1 MVLLIN
7 IHRKRENMRK
17 RIRSILLVACTMG
30 ILLIGQGLTV
40 SAKVEEK
47 LVDGSYLTME
57 DSAEGSIQSRD
68 VLRGQHLMDGNSGIS
83 KAGRGRIYAY
93 GATSADHDVEKIA
106 VIVYVDRY
114 IEELDKWGQ
123 VATFTAEDAN
133 TYYVSVG
140 KVVQVERGYYYR
152 VRCDHIAG
160 NPSVNEIDTDA
171 SFTDGIFAD

>member
-1 MVLLIN
+1 MKKRIQSMAITLFFVGVLL
-7 IHRKRENMRK
+7 
-17 RIRSILLVACTMG
+17 L
-30 ILLIGQGLTV
+30 GQGLTV
-40 SAKVEEK
+40 LAKTEDR

-57 DSAEGSIQSRD
+57 DSAEGTIQSRD

-93 GATSADHDVEKIA
+93 GATSANHDVEKIA

-123 VATFTAEDAN
+123 VATFTAEDTN

-152 VRCDHIAG
+152 VRCSHYAG

-171 SFTDGIFAD
+171 SFTNGILAD

>member
-1 MVLLIN
+1 M
-7 IHRKRENMRK
+7 RKMRK
-17 RIRSILLVACTMG
+17 RIISVLLVVAMISTM
-30 ILLIGQGLTV
+30 LFGQIITV
-40 SAKVEEK
+40 SAETGEK
-47 LVDGSYLTME
+47 RVDGSLLTKE
-57 DSAEGSIQSRD
+57 DSSEGYTQSNPN
-68 VLRGQHLMDGNSGIS
+68 LRGQHLMEGNSGIS

-93 GATSADHDVEKIA
+93 GATAANHDVEKIA

-114 IEELDKWGQ
+114 NEETGGWGQ
-123 VATFTAEDAN
+123 IATFTAEDFN

-160 NPSVNEIDTDA
+160 SPSVNEFDTDA

>member
-57 DSAEGSIQSRD
+57 DSAEGTIQSRD

-93 GATSADHDVEKIA
+93 GATSANHDVEKIA

-123 VATFTAEDAN
+123 VATFTAEDTN

-152 VRCDHIAG
+152 VRCSHYAG
-160 NPSVNEIDTDA
+160 NPSLNEVDTDA

>member
-1 MVLLIN
+1 
-7 IHRKRENMRK
+7 MRK
-17 RIRSILLVACTMG
+17 RITSV
-30 ILLIGQGLTV
+30 LLIVAMISAMLFGQVITV
-40 SAKVEEK
+40 SAEAGEK
-47 LVDGSYLTME
+47 RV
-57 DSAEGSIQSRD
+57 EGSLLTKEESSEGFTQFNPNA
-68 VLRGQHLMDGNSGIS
+68 RGQHLMEGNSGIS

-93 GATSADHDVEKIA
+93 GATAANHDVEKIA

-123 VATFTAEDAN
+123 VATFTAEDTN

-152 VRCDHIAG
+152 VRCSHYAG
-160 NPSVNEIDTDA
+160 NPSLNEVDTDA

>member
-1 MVLLIN
+1 MKKRIQSMVITLFFVGVLL
-7 IHRKRENMRK
+7 
-17 RIRSILLVACTMG
+17 L
-30 ILLIGQGLTV
+30 GQGLTV
-40 SAKVEEK
+40 LAKTEDR

-57 DSAEGSIQSRD
+57 DSAEGTIQSRD

-93 GATSADHDVEKIA
+93 GATSANHDVEKIA

-123 VATFTAEDAN
+123 VATFTAEDTN

-152 VRCDHIAG
+152 VRCSHYAG
-160 NPSVNEIDTDA
+160 NPSLNEVDTDA
-171 SFTDGIFAD
+171 SFTNGILAD

>member
-1 MVLLIN
+1 MNKRIQSMAITLFFVGVLL
-7 IHRKRENMRK
+7 
-17 RIRSILLVACTMG
+17 L
-30 ILLIGQGLTV
+30 GQGLTV
-40 SAKVEEK
+40 LAKTEDR

-57 DSAEGSIQSRD
+57 DSAEGTIQSRD

-93 GATSADHDVEKIA
+93 GATSANHDVEKIA

-123 VATFTAEDAN
+123 VATFTAEDTN

-152 VRCDHIAG
+152 VRCSHYAG

-171 SFTDGIFAD
+171 SFTNGILAD

>member
-1 MVLLIN
+1 MKKRIQSMAITLFFVGVLL
-7 IHRKRENMRK
+7 
-17 RIRSILLVACTMG
+17 L
-30 ILLIGQGLTV
+30 GQGLTV
-40 SAKVEEK
+40 LAKTEDR

-57 DSAEGSIQSRD
+57 DSAEGTIQSRD

-93 GATSADHDVEKIA
+93 GATSANHDVEKIA

-114 IEELDKWGQ
+114 NEETGGWGQ
-123 VATFTAEDAN
+123 VASFMAEDTN

-152 VRCDHIAG
+152 VRCSHYAG
-160 NPSVNEIDTDA
+160 NPSLNEVDTDA
-171 SFTDGIFAD
+171 SFTNGILAD